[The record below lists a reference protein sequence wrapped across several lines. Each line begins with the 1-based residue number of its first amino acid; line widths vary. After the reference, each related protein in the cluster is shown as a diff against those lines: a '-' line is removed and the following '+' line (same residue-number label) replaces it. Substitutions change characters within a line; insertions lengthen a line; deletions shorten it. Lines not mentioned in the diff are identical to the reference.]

1 MIKIMCKGDTM
12 RSTLQGSPEELVQEL
27 VMVNI
32 HLIDKIVNSL
42 KLKEGKSGIEAK
54 LELAKT
60 INNCVKNGLCLNI
73 QQQLL
78 EKEITVN
85 DVVMNALG
93 IDMDEVQLQV
103 MEMEALIDKWL
114 PIMNEHILSSVE
126 MTVMQ
131 REVEEAGLTMEDF
144 INKLIDIKLFN
155 SPSNEKI

>member
-1 MIKIMCKGDTM
+1 MIKITCKGDAM

-42 KLKEGKSGIEAK
+42 KLKEGKSSMEAK

-60 INNCVKNGLCLNI
+60 INSCVKNGLCLNI

-78 EKEITVN
+78 EKEMTVN
-85 DVVMNALG
+85 DVVMDALG
-93 IDMDEVQLQV
+93 IDMDEIQLQV
-103 MEMEALIDKWL
+103 MEMEALINKWL
-114 PIMNEHILSSVE
+114 PIMDEHILSDTE

-131 REVEEAGLTMEDF
+131 REVHEAGLTMEDF
-144 INKLIDIKLFN
+144 INKLIDIKVGN
-155 SPSNEKI
+155 KEEK

>member
-42 KLKEGKSGIEAK
+42 KLKEDKSPMEAK

-78 EKEITVN
+78 EKEMTVN
-85 DVVMNALG
+85 DVVMDALG
-93 IDMDEVQLQV
+93 LDMDEIQLQV
-103 MEMEALIDKWL
+103 MEMEALINKWL
-114 PIMNEHILSSVE
+114 PIMDEHILSSVE

-144 INKLIDIKLFN
+144 INKLIDIKVGN
-155 SPSNEKI
+155 KEEK

>member
-1 MIKIMCKGDTM
+1 MIKITCKGDTM

-27 VMVNI
+27 IMVNI

-42 KLKEGKSGIEAK
+42 KLKEDKSPMEAK

-60 INNCVKNGLCLNI
+60 INSCVKNGLCLNI

-78 EKEITVN
+78 EKEMTVN
-85 DVVMNALG
+85 DVVMDALG
-93 IDMDEVQLQV
+93 IDMDEIQLQV
-103 MEMEALIDKWL
+103 MEMEALINKWL
-114 PIMNEHILSSVE
+114 PIMDEHILSSVE

-144 INKLIDIKLFN
+144 INKLIDIKVGN
-155 SPSNEKI
+155 KEEK

>member
-1 MIKIMCKGDTM
+1 MIKVMCKGDTM

-42 KLKEGKSGIEAK
+42 KLKEGKSSMEAK

-60 INNCVKNGLCLNI
+60 INSCVKNGLCLNI

-78 EKEITVN
+78 EKEMTVN
-85 DVVMNALG
+85 DVVMDALG
-93 IDMDEVQLQV
+93 IDMDEIQLQV
-103 MEMEALIDKWL
+103 MEMEALINKWL
-114 PIMNEHILSSVE
+114 PIMDEHILSSVE

-144 INKLIDIKLFN
+144 INKLIDIKVGN
-155 SPSNEKI
+155 KEVK